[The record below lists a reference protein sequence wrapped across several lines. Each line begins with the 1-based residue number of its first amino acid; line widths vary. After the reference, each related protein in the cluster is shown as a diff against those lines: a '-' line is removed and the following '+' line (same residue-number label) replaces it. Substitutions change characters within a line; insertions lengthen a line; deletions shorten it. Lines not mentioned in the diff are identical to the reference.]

1 MKSTGI
7 VRRIDDLG
15 RIVIPKE
22 IRRTLRIR
30 EGDPL
35 EIYTDNTG
43 NIIFKKYSFIKEK
56 DSFILLIN
64 SSQIKD
70 LEKNEWIYI
79 DRKKYHY
86 QIKSVDDNYSNINN
100 EIFETV
106 HVNLNNYKTNA
117 VLTDGYLLK
126 SKKNLY
132 QMVIDFIKGDIT

>member
-1 MKSTGI
+1 MKSNWTLEDYRVVKEENNVPNRYLYFLI
-7 VRRIDDLG
+7 FMIIDFEL
-15 RIVIPKE
+15 
-22 IRRTLRIR
+22 
-30 EGDPL
+30 
-35 EIYTDNTG
+35 Y
-43 NIIFKKYSFIKEK
+43 KKYSFIKEK

>member
-1 MKSTGI
+1 MKNNWTLEDYRVVKEENKVPNGYLYFLILMIIGI
-7 VRRIDDLG
+7 IMIIGKIDFELY
-15 RIVIPKE
+15 E
-22 IRRTLRIR
+22 
-30 EGDPL
+30 
-35 EIYTDNTG
+35 
-43 NIIFKKYSFIKEK
+43 KYSFIKENN
-56 DSFILLIN
+56 DFILLIN

-70 LEKNEWIYI
+70 LEENEWVYI
-79 DRKKYHY
+79 GRKKYRY

-132 QMVIDFIKGDIT
+132 QMVIDFIKGDIA

>member
-1 MKSTGI
+1 MKSNWTLEDYRVVKEENNVPNRYLYFLIFMIIGI
-7 VRRIDDLG
+7 IMIIGKIDFELY
-15 RIVIPKE
+15 E
-22 IRRTLRIR
+22 
-30 EGDPL
+30 
-35 EIYTDNTG
+35 
-43 NIIFKKYSFIKEK
+43 KYSFIKEK

-79 DRKKYHY
+79 DRKKYYY
-86 QIKSVDDNYSNINN
+86 QIKSVDDDYSNINN

>member
-1 MKSTGI
+1 MIIGK
-7 VRRIDDLG
+7 IDFELY
-15 RIVIPKE
+15 E
-22 IRRTLRIR
+22 
-30 EGDPL
+30 
-35 EIYTDNTG
+35 
-43 NIIFKKYSFIKEK
+43 KYSFIKEK

-86 QIKSVDDNYSNINN
+86 QIKSVDDDYSNINN

>member
-1 MKSTGI
+1 MKNNWTLEDYRVVKEENNVPNRYLYFLIFMIIGI
-7 VRRIDDLG
+7 IMIIGKIDFELY
-15 RIVIPKE
+15 E
-22 IRRTLRIR
+22 
-30 EGDPL
+30 
-35 EIYTDNTG
+35 
-43 NIIFKKYSFIKEK
+43 KYSFIKEK

-79 DRKKYHY
+79 DRKKYYY

-106 HVNLNNYKTNA
+106 HVNLNNYKTSA

>member
-1 MKSTGI
+1 MKSNWTLEDYRVVKEENNVPNRYLYFLIFMIIGI
-7 VRRIDDLG
+7 IMIIGKIDFEL
-15 RIVIPKE
+15 
-22 IRRTLRIR
+22 
-30 EGDPL
+30 
-35 EIYTDNTG
+35 Y
-43 NIIFKKYSFIKEK
+43 KKYSFIKEK

-132 QMVIDFIKGDIT
+132 QMVIDFIKEDIT

>member
-1 MKSTGI
+1 MKNNWTLEDYRVVKEENNVPNRHLYFLIFMIIGI
-7 VRRIDDLG
+7 IMIIGKIDFELY
-15 RIVIPKE
+15 E
-22 IRRTLRIR
+22 
-30 EGDPL
+30 
-35 EIYTDNTG
+35 
-43 NIIFKKYSFIKEK
+43 KYSFIKEK
-56 DSFILLIN
+56 D
-64 SSQIKD
+64 SQIKD